1 MESEECEVQSVY
13 IDGRLENWERIDQS
27 GEWRVMNGGEWV
39 SGGVESVEWRWENEE
54 QGIVESGEWRVE
66 SKMASVEQV

>member
-1 MESEECEVQSVY
+1 
-13 IDGRLENWERIDQS
+13 
-27 GEWRVMNGGEWV
+27 MNGGEWV